1 MAFPLFGGVFMKII
15 LITGFLGAGKTRFIK
30 TLVEKTTKS
39 IVILENEFGD
49 LNLDGEYLK
58 NNNNNQDD
66 IKVWELTNGCICCST
81 NLDFT
86 HSILTIANTINPEFL
101 IIEPSGVA
109 KIKNIIEKIK
119 VISYERIEL
128 GLPIL
133 IIDSKNLDNIFNNY
147 SEYLDDELKYTGLVA
162 VSKSESMTDQQFL
175 KIKSELNINNKSV
188 FPLAHYSKWEDDIW
202 EYIFNTSGTIEK
214 IGNELS
220 LRLKVNKNKIEKK
233 LDQYTIENIQI
244 NSLDKLSYLLL
255 YLMSKRLG
263 NIERVKGYL
272 TIKNNNYKFD
282 LVGTNY
288 EITGSEETF
297 GNNVVIIGTDLKKDK
312 LKTLFID

>member
-1 MAFPLFGGVFMKII
+1 MKII

-49 LNLDGEYLK
+49 LNLDGEFLK

-109 KIKNIIEKIK
+109 KVKNIIEKIK

-147 SEYLDDELKYTGLVA
+147 SEYLDDELKYNGLVA

-220 LRLKVNKNKIEKK
+220 LRLKVNKNKIEMHCHGKC
-233 LDQYTIENIQI
+233 Q
-244 NSLDKLSYLLL
+244 
-255 YLMSKRLG
+255 
-263 NIERVKGYL
+263 
-272 TIKNNNYKFD
+272 
-282 LVGTNY
+282 
-288 EITGSEETF
+288 
-297 GNNVVIIGTDLKKDK
+297 LKKDIQTSSENTAK
-312 LKTLFID
+312 IINLKDIDIVLVAPLSFEVKEEFHFELKSTKTHYKEQLFAYKMIQEQMRPPTC

>member
-1 MAFPLFGGVFMKII
+1 MKII

-109 KIKNIIEKIK
+109 KIKNIIKKIK
-119 VISYERIEL
+119 TISYERIEL

-133 IIDSKNLDNIFNNY
+133 IVDSKNLDNVLNNY
-147 SEYLDDELKYTGLVA
+147 NDYLSDELKYNGLVV
-162 VSKSESMTDQQFL
+162 VSKSESMTEQEFL
-175 KIKSELNINNKSV
+175 EIKK
-188 FPLAHYSKWEDDIW
+188 
-202 EYIFNTSGTIEK
+202 YIK
-214 IGNELS
+214 C
-220 LRLKVNKNKIEKK
+220 
-233 LDQYTIENIQI
+233 
-244 NSLDKLSYLLL
+244 
-255 YLMSKRLG
+255 
-263 NIERVKGYL
+263 
-272 TIKNNNYKFD
+272 
-282 LVGTNY
+282 
-288 EITGSEETF
+288 
-297 GNNVVIIGTDLKKDK
+297 
-312 LKTLFID
+312 

>member
-15 LITGFLGAGKTRFIK
+15 LITGFLGAGKTQFIK

-58 NNNNNQDD
+58 SNNTQDD

-119 VISYERIEL
+119 
-128 GLPIL
+128 
-133 IIDSKNLDNIFNNY
+133 
-147 SEYLDDELKYTGLVA
+147 
-162 VSKSESMTDQQFL
+162 
-175 KIKSELNINNKSV
+175 
-188 FPLAHYSKWEDDIW
+188 
-202 EYIFNTSGTIEK
+202 TI
-214 IGNELS
+214 
-220 LRLKVNKNKIEKK
+220 
-233 LDQYTIENIQI
+233 
-244 NSLDKLSYLLL
+244 
-255 YLMSKRLG
+255 
-263 NIERVKGYL
+263 
-272 TIKNNNYKFD
+272 
-282 LVGTNY
+282 
-288 EITGSEETF
+288 
-297 GNNVVIIGTDLKKDK
+297 
-312 LKTLFID
+312 